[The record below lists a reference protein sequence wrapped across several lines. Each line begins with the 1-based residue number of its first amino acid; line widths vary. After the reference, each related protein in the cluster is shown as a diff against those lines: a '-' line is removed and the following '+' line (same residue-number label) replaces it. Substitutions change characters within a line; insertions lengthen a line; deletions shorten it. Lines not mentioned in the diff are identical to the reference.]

1 MTRSASAG
9 SGGGHSLQDLVGAL
23 RQEFGTRYDE
33 SYERGKHD
41 FRDALVKRLDLERE
55 NASSIVDDLEEA
67 QIIRFKSAGDRSSRD
82 ADGPRVGLFDAP
94 GPQVGDDQEPEYG
107 GRYWALGA
115 DEDLDLPG
123 AT

>member
-9 SGGGHSLQDLVGAL
+9 SGGEHSLQELVGAL
-23 RQEFGTRYDE
+23 RQEFGTRYEE

-41 FRDALVKRLDLERE
+41 FRDALVKRLDLDRDD
-55 NASSIVDDLEEA
+55 ATSIVDNLEEA
-67 QIIRFKSAGDRSSRD
+67 QAIRFKSAGARSSRE
-82 ADGPRVGLFDAP
+82 ADGPQVGLFDAP
-94 GPQVGDDQEPEYG
+94 GPQVGDNQEPEYG